1 MVDIFGNYFLFPVKA
16 FRSFHPRCF
25 GHLNGHDAVKLLHP
39 PSHERAKMDRRNLT
53 DVRRN
58 LTDVRR
64 NLTAVRAAIGRLKP
78 RRFQATAR
86 RGATTRFDIELND

>member
-53 DVRRN
+53 DVR
-58 LTDVRR
+58 
-64 NLTAVRAAIGRLKP
+64 AAIRRLKP
-78 RRFQATAR
+78 RRFQAAAR
-86 RGATTRFDIELND
+86 RGATSWFDVELND

>member
-39 PSHERAKMDRRNLT
+39 PSHERAKVDRRNLT
-53 DVRRN
+53 VA
-58 LTDVRR
+58 RR